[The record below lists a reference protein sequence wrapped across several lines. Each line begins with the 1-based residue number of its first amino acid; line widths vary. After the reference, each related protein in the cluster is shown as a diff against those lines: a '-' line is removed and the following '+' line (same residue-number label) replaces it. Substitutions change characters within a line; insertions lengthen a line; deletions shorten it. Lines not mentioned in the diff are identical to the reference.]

1 MTDRR
6 GRRAWRE
13 LTGWAARGSEP
24 DYRFSLANERTFL
37 AWVRTAL
44 AIMAAAV
51 AVVQLVDTGRLHE
64 FRRALGVLLAVLGL
78 VIGVAAYP
86 RWAAIQRAMR
96 LGEPLPPVRLL
107 PVVGAVLVLIGIG
120 VFVLVVGG

>member
-1 MTDRR
+1 MTARPR
-6 GRRAWRE
+6 PAWRDPSA
-13 LTGWAARGSEP
+13 WAERGSEP

-51 AVVQLVDTGRLHE
+51 ALVQLVDSGHLHE
-64 FRRALGVLLAVLGL
+64 FRRALGVVLAVLGL
-78 VIGVAAYP
+78 SISVAAYP

-96 LGEPLPPVRLL
+96 LGEPMPPVRLL
-107 PVVGAVLVLIGIG
+107 PVVGAVLVLIGVG